1 MITIDQERPCDDA
14 EIENLLDAAFGPER
28 FTKSSYVLREN
39 LSALPN
45 LSHVARK
52 EGRLVG
58 TIRYFPIQIQDLLA
72 GQTQNALLLG
82 PLAVSPTLHNEGVG
96 SQLITQTM
104 QAARAL
110 GYKRILLVGDIT
122 YYSRFGFES
131 VLPRYITMPGGR
143 DARRLLVWQAATIS
157 SLPAVGKLLAG
168 WKKTA
173 PARNWAAEDLQPA
186 A

>member
-39 LSALPN
+39 LSV
-45 LSHVARK
+45 LSTLSYVARK

-58 TIRYFPIQIQDLLA
+58 TIRYFPIQIQDLLS
-72 GQTQNALLLG
+72 GQAENALLLG
-82 PLAVSPTLHNEGVG
+82 PLAVCPTLHNEGVG
-96 SQLITQTM
+96 RQLITQTM
-104 QAARAL
+104 RAARAL
-110 GYKRILLVGDIT
+110 GHKRILLVGDVH

-157 SLPAVGKLLAG
+157 SLPTVGKLIAG
-168 WKKTA
+168 WAETA
-173 PARNWAAEDLQPA
+173 PARNWALEGLRPA